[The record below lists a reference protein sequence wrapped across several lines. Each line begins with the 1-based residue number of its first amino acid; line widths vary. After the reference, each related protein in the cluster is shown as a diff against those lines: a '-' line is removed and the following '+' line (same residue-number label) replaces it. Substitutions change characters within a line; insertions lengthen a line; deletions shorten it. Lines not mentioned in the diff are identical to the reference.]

1 MYACRLLAAIDGLP
15 QLVYACST
23 HAESLAYTLPQTCL
37 LRVCGTLAA
46 TATCCTL
53 AAHLPR
59 ACRHCRLQ
67 CTCSALTASSLAA
80 HLPRACREGQMRL
93 TCDVLAAG
101 YTCSPCA
108 VCLPQLCWQCACGKH
123 TAYTHA
129 VHMRNHLRRNPAA
142 NGPQVSPKYPTC

>member
-1 MYACRLLAAIDGLP
+1 MHAVHMRNRLHTHYRKHACCAYAARLP
-15 QLVYACST
+15 QQ
-23 HAESLAYTLPQTCL
+23 P
-37 LRVCGTLAA
+37 
-46 TATCCTL
+46 L

-142 NGPQVSPKYPTC
+142 NGPQVSPKYPTQVATSLIGHEVS